1 MVARDAAGMTATGAT
16 AATVGPRATV
26 VIVGAGFS
34 GTVLAVQLLRLAAG
48 RPLRIVLVNPTAA
61 MGRGLAYG
69 TRSAL
74 HLLNVPA
81 GNMSALADEPD
92 HFLAHA
98 RAADPGVQAHSFL
111 PRNLYGAYLEQ
122 LLAQHEQAL
131 PASCVLERRVAEVM
145 YLDPPAPAPTS
156 TSASAS
162 ASAPPS
168 RARLRLSD
176 GSQLEADH
184 VVLATGHLPPA
195 DPPAVAG
202 AVSGAIS
209 GAMSGA
215 MSGNP
220 RYVSDPWSPG
230 ALDRLPPGP
239 VLLLGTGLTA
249 LDVTLS
255 LHALTPARPV
265 LCLSRRGLLSAAHRE
280 QRSLPPGAD
289 AAGAA
294 AALAAGLAAGLGRGV
309 RADLRAVRLAVAR
322 HVAAGGDWRDMI
334 AALRPHTPA
343 WWQRTP
349 WPERRR
355 FVQRLQPYWDTARHR
370 CAPVPHAVFAAAR
383 AAGSVRVAGGRL
395 VDLQEVSGGLQARW
409 LPRGGGA
416 LQCRV
421 YAGVVNCTG
430 PSTDLGRHG
439 SPLVRQLLGAGW
451 LSVDP
456 LGLGL
461 QVDAHGTVI
470 GAQGHP
476 TPGLHCLGPLL
487 RARDWEATAVPE
499 LRVQAQHLAQRLWSE
514 VGRRV
519 G

>member
-1 MVARDAAGMTATGAT
+1 
-16 AATVGPRATV
+16 
-26 VIVGAGFS
+26 
-34 GTVLAVQLLRLAAG
+34 
-48 RPLRIVLVNPTAA
+48 
-61 MGRGLAYG
+61 
-69 TRSAL
+69 
-74 HLLNVPA
+74 
-81 GNMSALADEPD
+81 
-92 HFLAHA
+92 
-98 RAADPGVQAHSFL
+98 
-111 PRNLYGAYLEQ
+111 
-122 LLAQHEQAL
+122 
-131 PASCVLERRVAEVM
+131 
-145 YLDPPAPAPTS
+145 
-156 TSASAS
+156 
-162 ASAPPS
+162 
-168 RARLRLSD
+168 
-176 GSQLEADH
+176 
-184 VVLATGHLPPA
+184 
-195 DPPAVAG
+195 
-202 AVSGAIS
+202 
-209 GAMSGA
+209 
-215 MSGNP
+215 
-220 RYVSDPWSPG
+220 
-230 ALDRLPPGP
+230 
-239 VLLLGTGLTA
+239 
-249 LDVTLS
+249 
-255 LHALTPARPV
+255 
-265 LCLSRRGLLSAAHRE
+265 
-280 QRSLPPGAD
+280 
-289 AAGAA
+289 
-294 AALAAGLAAGLGRGV
+294 
-309 RADLRAVRLAVAR
+309 
-322 HVAAGGDWRDMI
+322 MI

-439 SPLVRQLLGAGW
+439 SPLVRQLLCAGW
-451 LSVDP
+451 LNVDP

-499 LRVQAQHLAQRLWSE
+499 LRVQARHLAQRLWSE
-514 VGRRV
+514 IGQRV

>member
-1 MVARDAAGMTATGAT
+1 MGSPV
-16 AATVGPRATV
+16 ATVATV
-26 VIVGAGFS
+26 ATVAVVGAGFS

-48 RPLRIVLVNPTAA
+48 RPLRIVLVNRAAA
-61 MGRGLAYG
+61 MGRGLAYS

-98 RAADPGVQAHSFL
+98 RVAGPGVQAHSFL
-111 PRNLYGAYLEQ
+111 PRDQYGAYLEQ
-122 LLAQHEQAL
+122 LLAQHEQAR

-145 YLDPPAPAPTS
+145 HLDPSGPVSAAAQ
-156 TSASAS
+156 ASAS
-162 ASAPPS
+162 ASAPMSAPTS

-176 GSQLEADH
+176 GSLLEADH

-202 AVSGAIS
+202 ALRDD
-209 GAMSGA
+209 
-215 MSGNP
+215 P
-220 RYVSDPWSPG
+220 RYVNDPWSPST
-230 ALDRLPPGP
+230 LDRLPPGP

-249 LDVTLS
+249 LDVALS
-255 LHALTPARPV
+255 LHARTPARPV
-265 LCLSRRGLLSAAHRE
+265 LCLSRRGLVSAAHRE
-280 QRSLPPGAD
+280 QRSPPSGAD
-289 AAGAA
+289 AAG
-294 AALAAGLAAGLGRGV
+294 ALAAGLAARLGRGV

-322 HVAAGGDWRDMI
+322 HVADGGDWRDVI

-343 WWQRTP
+343 WWQATP

-370 CAPVPHAVFAAAR
+370 CAPVPHAMFAAAR
-383 AAGSVRVAGGRL
+383 AAGAVRVAGGRL
-395 VDLQEVSGGLQARW
+395 VDLQAVSGGLQARW
-409 LPRGGGA
+409 RPRGGGA
-416 LQCRV
+416 LQSGV
-421 YAGVVNCTG
+421 YAAVVNCTG

-439 SPLVRQLLGAGW
+439 SPLVRQLLGDGW

-470 GAQGHP
+470 GAQGQP

-499 LRVQAQHLAQRLWSE
+499 LRVQAHRLAQHLWSE
-514 VGRRV
+514 VGQRV